1 MPESTGPLSLAENTL
16 LTLSDHEQG
25 PAREPGSRIYV
36 FVLPIVKMNTKILSN
51 KLGIK
56 TGPTKPDPEMEKL
69 KKENAAL
76 KKTLDEMS
84 KSKGKMSDVEKKK
97 LLEKILELE
106 TLKVK
111 NAQEITKQYQEI
123 ENLKHALKSKL
134 NDQVSTAE
142 TDAKTMANLAQGLR
156 NPAPAITTSQQNPQK
171 MTNEGAD
178 ANMDIL
184 QVQLKDALEKNQ
196 QWLSYDQ
203 QRETYVQGLMARI
216 YELEQQVAAVNQT
229 LQQQVKESS
238 SDAKQDDKQ
247 KYYDKLLLTAKKDL
261 EEEQKLVAQLNAELA
276 TTRTKYEEKK
286 KEVGEL
292 SVSVQLVR
300 EDEKQ
305 LREDERRRVKDKIQR
320 LKIELELCRNKVV
333 EEKNRSSE
341 LLNQVQ
347 AMQQS
352 LLKNEEDE
360 KRVISLEQQIQRCT
374 SDFENEKID
383 RQKVQ
388 HQLHKVLKEL
398 RKAREQITRLE
409 PTKIL
414 ELETLKVKNAQE
426 ITKQYQ
432 EIENLKHAL
441 KSKLNDQVSTAETDA
456 KTMAN
461 LAQGL
466 RNPAPAITTSQ
477 QNPQKMTNEG
487 ADANMDILQV
497 QLKDA
502 LEKNQQWLSYDQQ
515 RETYVQGLMARIYEL
530 EQQVAAVNQTLQQQV
545 KESSSDAKQ
554 DDKQK
559 YYDKLLLTAK
569 KDLEEEQKLVAQLNA
584 ELATTRTKYEE
595 KKKEVGELSVS
606 VQLVREDEKQ
616 LREDERRR
624 VKDKIQRLKIELELC
639 RNKVVEEKNRSSEL
653 LNQVQAMQQSLL
665 KNEED
670 EKRVISLEQQIQRC
684 TSDFENEKIDRQKVQ
699 HQLHKVLKELRKARE
714 QITRLEPTK
723 HLHEV
728 CYIDSSKNFHT
739 EFDEKL
745 SMREQY
751 PSPKHRSPLDESF
764 LECPKCKAIYPTS
777 EHRELLAH
785 IDYCTS

>member
-1 MPESTGPLSLAENTL
+1 
-16 LTLSDHEQG
+16 
-25 PAREPGSRIYV
+25 
-36 FVLPIVKMNTKILSN
+36 MNTKILSN

-142 TDAKTMANLAQGLR
+142 TDAKTMANLAQSLR

-171 MTNEGAD
+171 MKNQGAD
-178 ANMDIL
+178 ANVDIL

-238 SDAKQDDKQ
+238 DAKQDDKQ

-286 KEVGEL
+286 KEVEEL

-305 LREDERRRVKDKIQR
+305 LREDERKRVKDKIQR

-341 LLNQVQ
+341 LLNRVQ

-352 LLKNEEDE
+352 LLKNQEDE
-360 KRVISLEQQIQRCT
+360 E
-374 SDFENEKID
+374 
-383 RQKVQ
+383 
-388 HQLHKVLKEL
+388 
-398 RKAREQITRLE
+398 
-409 PTKIL
+409 
-414 ELETLKVKNAQE
+414 
-426 ITKQYQ
+426 
-432 EIENLKHAL
+432 
-441 KSKLNDQVSTAETDA
+441 
-456 KTMAN
+456 
-461 LAQGL
+461 
-466 RNPAPAITTSQ
+466 
-477 QNPQKMTNEG
+477 
-487 ADANMDILQV
+487 
-497 QLKDA
+497 
-502 LEKNQQWLSYDQQ
+502 
-515 RETYVQGLMARIYEL
+515 
-530 EQQVAAVNQTLQQQV
+530 
-545 KESSSDAKQ
+545 
-554 DDKQK
+554 
-559 YYDKLLLTAK
+559 
-569 KDLEEEQKLVAQLNA
+569 
-584 ELATTRTKYEE
+584 
-595 KKKEVGELSVS
+595 
-606 VQLVREDEKQ
+606 
-616 LREDERRR
+616 
-624 VKDKIQRLKIELELC
+624 
-639 RNKVVEEKNRSSEL
+639 
-653 LNQVQAMQQSLL
+653 
-665 KNEED
+665 
-670 EKRVISLEQQIQRC
+670 RVISLEQQIQRC

-723 HLHEV
+723 HLHDV